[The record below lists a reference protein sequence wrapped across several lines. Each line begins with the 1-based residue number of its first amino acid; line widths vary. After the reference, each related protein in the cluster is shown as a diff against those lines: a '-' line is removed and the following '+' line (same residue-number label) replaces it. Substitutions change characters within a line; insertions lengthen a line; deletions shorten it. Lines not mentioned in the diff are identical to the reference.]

1 MTKEFLN
8 LKDPFDEPKEKK
20 KFFAK
25 PKKKVIG
32 KRLLKATYRLHKDE
46 HGNAIVH
53 YLARRSL
60 IYNEEFSPFYDVEDF
75 NIVGSFQKLPIHWA
89 TQFGT
94 NSGHINRLFEDTQ
107 LKLHQEE

>member
-8 LKDPFDEPKEKK
+8 LKDPFDEPKVKK
-20 KFFAK
+20 KYFAK
-25 PKKKVIG
+25 QKKKVIG

-75 NIVGSFQKLPIHWA
+75 NMGGHFRSFPSTGPLSLEQTPD
-89 TQFGT
+89 TST
-94 NSGHINRLFEDTQ
+94 NCLKRLS
-107 LKLHQEE
+107 